1 MTYQPFAQ
9 PPTQIWAI
17 ILPVKGR
24 IIGAIA
30 LAVLSTAAGLGALLA
45 IIPIAANLLSESP
58 QLPLVWRWLGLAV
71 ALVAVAFTARI
82 LAFDV
87 SHRAAFKL
95 EVILRTALTEHLA
108 RLPLGYV
115 ITTGSGAIKKLV
127 QDDVKSLHAFV
138 ADSTPLFGQAYAT
151 PLLSLVIML
160 VADWRLGLITLA
172 VLPAGMAFVQLA
184 LKDFAE
190 QRDAYDQANAHINGV
205 IIEFVQGMQVVRTFD
220 DGSSSFARFQQA
232 LDAFTQRLRDWNQKT
247 QISARFGSLLFE
259 PLPTLLLVCAVGAWF
274 MARGSLTPPRF
285 LVFLLLSPRLCG
297 AFKPLLS
304 LSSLLNQ
311 ANAGVKRI
319 GTVLAE
325 PILPEPQRPQT
336 PAVAA
341 IALRQVT
348 FAYSQDRPA
357 LQEVSLQMPAGTVTA
372 LVGPSGA
379 GKTTLAR
386 LIPRFWDVDSGAIE
400 IGGVDVRQ
408 MTSQTLMSWVSFVFQ
423 ETFLLHDTIRNN
435 IKLGNPDATDAAVE
449 AAARAAQAHEFIL
462 NLPQGYDTVAGER
475 GTRLSGGQ
483 RQRITI
489 ARAIL
494 QDNPIV
500 VLDEATAFADPENE
514 AQIQAAIAALT
525 RGKTLI
531 VVAHRLATIAH
542 ADQIAVLDQGRL
554 VELGRHQQL
563 LTANGL
569 YAKLWSRHQQ
579 AQDWELTVRRRIEAG
594 VKATTD

>member
-184 LKDFAE
+184 KGHD
-190 QRDAYDQANAHINGV
+190 DQVGLTGHLA
-205 IIEFVQGMQVVRTFD
+205 QDRQVL
-220 DGSSSFARFQQA
+220 GAARLARVMVDILGRGRAPIQNIA
-232 LDAFTQRLRDWNQKT
+232 LEIPCKA
-247 QISARFGSLLFE
+247 
-259 PLPTLLLVCAVGAWF
+259 
-274 MARGSLTPPRF
+274 
-285 LVFLLLSPRLCG
+285 
-297 AFKPLLS
+297 
-304 LSSLLNQ
+304 
-311 ANAGVKRI
+311 
-319 GTVLAE
+319 
-325 PILPEPQRPQT
+325 PILR
-336 PAVAA
+336 
-341 IALRQVT
+341 
-348 FAYSQDRPA
+348 
-357 LQEVSLQMPAGTVTA
+357 
-372 LVGPSGA
+372 
-379 GKTTLAR
+379 
-386 LIPRFWDVDSGAIE
+386 
-400 IGGVDVRQ
+400 
-408 MTSQTLMSWVSFVFQ
+408 
-423 ETFLLHDTIRNN
+423 
-435 IKLGNPDATDAAVE
+435 
-449 AAARAAQAHEFIL
+449 
-462 NLPQGYDTVAGER
+462 
-475 GTRLSGGQ
+475 
-483 RQRITI
+483 
-489 ARAIL
+489 
-494 QDNPIV
+494 
-500 VLDEATAFADPENE
+500 
-514 AQIQAAIAALT
+514 
-525 RGKTLI
+525 
-531 VVAHRLATIAH
+531 
-542 ADQIAVLDQGRL
+542 
-554 VELGRHQQL
+554 
-563 LTANGL
+563 
-569 YAKLWSRHQQ
+569 
-579 AQDWELTVRRRIEAG
+579 
-594 VKATTD
+594 